1 MTEDLKEKFRPM
13 PLVSSVEARFD
24 ELCTALEAE
33 GRENKYLREKLA
45 DANGKITELQMKL
58 TDARAKLRGL
68 PSYHA
73 I

>member
-1 MTEDLKEKFRPM
+1 MTEEKKLQFRPM
-13 PLVSSVEARFD
+13 PLVCGVEARF
-24 ELCTALEAE
+24 ETLHILLEAE

-45 DANGKITELQMKL
+45 NANGMITELQAKL
-58 TDARAKLRGL
+58 GDARAKLRGA